1 MLHFSFIVTNLLAR
15 GIIFILT
22 VLTDSAIDD
31 YHASFHSFELP
42 LLHCLFVFFFF
53 AKILFSSLMFQDLE
67 DSSAAAKNPN
77 APKNVF
83 LGALNKFVWA
93 KDGSSLLIGDS
104 LGPTQKN
111 ADS

>member
-1 MLHFSFIVTNLLAR
+1 
-15 GIIFILT
+15 
-22 VLTDSAIDD
+22 
-31 YHASFHSFELP
+31 
-42 LLHCLFVFFFF
+42 
-53 AKILFSSLMFQDLE
+53 MFQDLE